1 MKPCQYQACK
11 KMFLSN
17 YVKIFVAVILF
28 CPCLISCKPGS
39 LWSEDPPAGRSI
51 TVKDIN
57 WISNDTLGIVSGS
70 DTQRSPIELVSLPSG
85 QKRSLVINGDTVIGY
100 NSSRR
105 GLLFTQFTPGLNDDG
120 LSSNQ
125 LMIYD
130 TVLGKAYSLSD
141 PSALVLTVCWS
152 SETEVSYVTT
162 APAREERKGVE
173 TLTLVRKSLE
183 GRVIDKYNLPDDIS
197 AFWITYINRGNRL
210 IVQGISTSGT
220 GHLQRSLYSFVDNNL
235 IPIPGSQGAARYF
248 DVNSDRSQIVVA
260 TLSERAGRSQ
270 FTGVMR
276 VDFSKKSPIID
287 TILPEADIPSQA
299 SITHLQLSPDGKT
312 LLLSLNFQDHPSAVY
327 LFDIASRHLSK
338 VTEGTLAVFSPDGK
352 QIAYAGNS
360 RRQYINNNKVYIC
373 DFDGNGIHQVYGV
386 RSASL
391 VTVISILIILIILGI
406 TITWLFKRFL
416 KERKI
421 ASGQ

>member
-1 MKPCQYQACK
+1 MSVP
-11 KMFLSN
+11 N
-17 YVKIFVAVILF
+17 YVKTFVAVTLL
-28 CPCLISCKPGS
+28 CLCLISCKPGS
-39 LWSEDPPAGRSI
+39 VWKEDPPAGRSI

-57 WISNDTLGIVSGS
+57 WISSDTLAIVSGS

-85 QKRSLVINGDTVIGY
+85 QKRYLVTNGGTVVGY

-105 GLLFTQFTPGLNDDG
+105 GLLFTQFTPGLDDDL

-130 TVLGKAYSLSD
+130 TVLGKAYGLSD
-141 PSALVLTVCWS
+141 SSALVLTACWFS
-152 SETEVSYVTT
+152 GTEVSYITT

-183 GRVIDKYNLPDDIS
+183 GQTLDKYVLSSNMFV
-197 AFWITYINRGNRL
+197 FWMAHINQGNQL
-210 IVQGISTSGT
+210 IMQGGFTSKT
-220 GHLQRSLYSFVDNNL
+220 GHRQQGLYSYANRRVT
-235 IPIPGSQGAARYF
+235 PIWGTQGADRYF
-248 DVNSDRSQIVVA
+248 AINSATSQVVVA
-260 TLSERAGRSQ
+260 TLGERSGRSQ
-270 FTGVMR
+270 FTGVKR
-276 VDFSKKSPIID
+276 VDFSKHPPLVE
-287 TILPEADIPSQA
+287 TIMPEAAIPSQA
-299 SITHLQLSPDGKT
+299 SITHLQLSADGRT

-338 VTEGTLAVFSPDGK
+338 VTEGALAVFSPDGK

-360 RRQYINNNKVYIC
+360 RRQYVNDNKVYIC
-373 DFDGNGIHQVYGV
+373 DIDGNGIHQVYGV
-386 RSASL
+386 RPSSL
-391 VTVISILIILIILGI
+391 ATTISILIVLVVLGM
-406 TITWLFKRFL
+406 TIVWLFKRFS